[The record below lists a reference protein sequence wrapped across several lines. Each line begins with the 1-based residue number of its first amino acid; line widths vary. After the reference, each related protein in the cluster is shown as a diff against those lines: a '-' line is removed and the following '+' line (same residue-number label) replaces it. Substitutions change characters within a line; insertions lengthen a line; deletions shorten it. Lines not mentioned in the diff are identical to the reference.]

1 MNNQATPHCADEGT
15 ETKVL
20 AHVRGLKS
28 VLSQLSSSTQP
39 RSDHQRRS
47 SDHPM
52 CSPSR
57 RRAQVCW
64 VSVPVSW
71 IEPWAEPLP
80 GQPGCC
86 SQCLKIAD
94 RDGTLTFPAAT
105 STTLAAILL
114 VPRQTWCCVHGQ
126 HVIISYMQV
135 CSANQIKQLDQ
146 SYI

>member
-57 RRAQVCW
+57 RR
-64 VSVPVSW
+64 
-71 IEPWAEPLP
+71 
-80 GQPGCC
+80 QPSAG
-86 SQCLKIAD
+86 
-94 RDGTLTFPAAT
+94 
-105 STTLAAILL
+105 LL
-114 VPRQTWCCVHGQ
+114 GVG
-126 HVIISYMQV
+126 
-135 CSANQIKQLDQ
+135 AGALD
-146 SYI
+146 